1 MKSKRKHEPPIVE
14 EIKIDTDFSLIMM
27 SEPPGNPPGP
37 GSSPSPG
44 RKHQPLDSPF
54 GGGW

>member
-1 MKSKRKHEPPIVE
+1 MKKNNYEAPEVQ
-14 EIKIDTDFSLIMM
+14 EIRVDTDISLIMM

-44 RKHQPLDSPF
+44 NRHTPLDSPF
-54 GGGW
+54 GNGW